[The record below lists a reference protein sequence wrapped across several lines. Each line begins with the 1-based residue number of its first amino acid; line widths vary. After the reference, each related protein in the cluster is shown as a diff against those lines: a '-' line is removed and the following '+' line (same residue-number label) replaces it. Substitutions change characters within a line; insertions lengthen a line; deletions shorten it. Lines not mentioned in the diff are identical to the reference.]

1 MYFNIRSYVIEVIY
15 YNMNE
20 TFHSDVQID
29 GQLHRWTNQQTDG
42 QEEGQLNKQGDTLHM
57 ERHDRQTDRYTDI
70 RYL

>member
-29 GQLHRWTNQQTDG
+29 GQSHRWTNQQTDG
-42 QEEGQLNKQGDTLHM
+42 QGDGQLNKQGDTLHI
-57 ERHDRQTDRYTDI
+57 ERLDRHTDR
-70 RYL
+70 